1 MFSWWKEVG
10 FIHSIIWFPKIWT
23 PFFRFLKVRPQNAAP
38 VDVPVVV
45 GVYSADLP
53 SKWHLLY
60 LGPHSETTLEM
71 LLHVKIWF
79 DVKVTIE
86 IVLAAFVIKLEMEFS
101 VCMCLCDLN
110 FDLTWKFSRKNIQF
124 LQKYLRNFREI
135 LNFTITVIWLHTNIY
150 LLHSTNWTAA
160 MAGIFSLNFC
170 VRATRTVITPAAGPL
185 SRTFTT

>member
-1 MFSWWKEVG
+1 MVKLIRWVMFSWWKEVG
-10 FIHSIIWFPKIWT
+10 FIHSIIWFSKICT

-45 GVYSADLP
+45 SVYSGDLP

-71 LLHVKIWF
+71 LLHVKIRF

-110 FDLTWKFSRKNIQF
+110 FDLNLKIFPQ
-124 LQKYLRNFREI
+124 EH
-135 LNFTITVIWLHTNIY
+135 TI
-150 LLHSTNWTAA
+150 SSK
-160 MAGIFSLNFC
+160 IFKEF
-170 VRATRTVITPAAGPL
+170 
-185 SRTFTT
+185 